1 MKVLHLG
8 KYAPPFFGGI
18 ENFMMDLGHGCVEQ
32 GLEVAAIVHHHDSK
46 GAFEQCVIDGVS
58 VYRVPCY
65 GQLMFAPVS
74 PTFGFH
80 LNQVL
85 ETFKPDVLHIHMP
98 NTSAFFALWSS
109 KAKLIPWVVHWHSDV
124 LGDDSPWFLKTFYPF
139 YQPFEQAILQR
150 ATKVIVTSPPY
161 LQSSRALQRFVAK
174 CEVISLGIRTPVVPA
189 YLDHNTEEQR
199 AGLQLL
205 MVGRL
210 TYYKGHMLLLEALS
224 LLKQQGL
231 CDIHLTIVG
240 CGELQQ
246 AIEIK
251 IAGLRLDT
259 QVTMLGKV
267 DDDILAQAFINADC
281 LCLPSLE
288 RTEAFG
294 VVLMEA
300 ASFGKPAIVSDVPG
314 SGMSW
319 VVQDNKTGFVV
330 KRGNADALAMAIKS
344 LYQQPKKL
352 QQFGGN
358 AKQRFEQ
365 LFQIDKVCR
374 TTIDLYQALVQSTT
388 PQ

>member
-46 GAFEQCVIDGVS
+46 ASFEQTVIDGVTIF
-58 VYRVPCY
+58 RVPCY

-74 PTFGFH
+74 PAFGIH
-80 LNQVL
+80 LNKVI
-85 ETFKPDVLHIHMP
+85 EEFAPDVLHIHMP

-124 LGDDSPWFLKTFYPF
+124 VGDDSPWFLRTFYPF

-150 ATKVIVTSPPY
+150 AKKVIVTSPPY
-161 LQSSRALQRFVAK
+161 LQTSRPLQRFMDK
-174 CEVISLGIRTPVVPA
+174 SQVISLGLRKS
-189 YLDHNTEEQR
+189 R
-199 AGLQLL
+199 ADLPSESDNDEDGPLRLL

-210 TYYKGHMLLLEALS
+210 TYYKGHSIVIEALS

-231 CDIHLTIVG
+231 ADIHLTIVG
-240 CGELQQ
+240 SGDQQ
-246 AIEIK
+246 RAIELL
-251 IAGLRLDT
+251 IAKYKLEHQVSLLGRVDEQGLHH
-259 QVTMLGKV
+259 
-267 DDDILAQAFINADC
+267 AFASADC
-281 LCLPSLE
+281 LCLPSIE

-300 ASFGKPAIVSDVPG
+300 ASYGVPAIVSDVPG

-319 VVQDNKTGFVV
+319 VVQHDKTGFVV
-330 KRGNADALAMAIKS
+330 RRGNADALALAIKTLS
-344 LYQQPKKL
+344 QQPKRRKA
-352 QQFGGN
+352 FGN
-358 AKQRFEQ
+358 AALERYKQH
-365 LFQIDKVCR
+365 FQIDKVAEVTAQVYR
-374 TTIDLYQALVQSTT
+374 SLL
-388 PQ
+388 